1 MNDYKEYTQDIL
13 MVFKEVIEKYNL
25 EVKVKNKDVELIAK
39 DFKILFLMQREG
51 LEAYLTIKDRESER
65 FDFFCMKRMP
75 KADFTDFI
83 TTNDE
88 AKQYGEFSGLR
99 LNTIADLI
107 WNKKLFFGFIEL
119 LLEKTHFGN
128 VLTNLIDKKP
138 HGIGTLPNT
147 VITSSFEGDD
157 YELFATGS
165 YADLQTTSLV
175 KTGTYA
181 IATTSS
187 WDYGPRLDL
196 TNIKDGDVIKA
207 SIWGNIYPAPSGGC
221 FILELRDV
229 WNMRIIDSQLLNTLS
244 TNPQTIDHWQQLSF
258 YYTVPTTGVENLA
271 VTLRLYTPSGTTY
284 WDDLSAMIIRK
295 K

>member
-25 EVKVKNKDVELIAK
+25 EVKVNNKDVELIAK

-65 FDFFCMKRMP
+65 FDFFCMKRMS
-75 KADFTDFI
+75 KVDFTDFLI
-83 TTNDE
+83 TDDDV
-88 AKQYGEFSGLR
+88 KQYGEFSGLR
-99 LNTIADLI
+99 LNTIRELI
-107 WNKKLFFGFIEL
+107 WNKNLFFGFIEP

-128 VLTNLIDKKP
+128 VLTDLIDKKP
-138 HGIGTLPNT
+138 PVTGTLPNT

-157 YELFATGS
+157 YELFVTGS

-187 WDYGPRLDL
+187 LDYGPRLDL
-196 TNIKDGDVIKA
+196 TNIKYGDVIKA
-207 SIWGNIYPAPSGGC
+207 SIWANIYPAPFGGC
-221 FILELRDV
+221 FILELIDV
-229 WNMRIIDSQLLNTLS
+229 WNMRIIDSRLLNTRS

-258 YYTVPTTGVENLA
+258 NYVVPTTGVENLA
-271 VTLRLYTPSGTTY
+271 VTLRLYTPDVTTY
-284 WDDLSAMIIRK
+284 WDDLSAMIIRRK
-295 K
+295 